1 MKSSSKSPRSSPLL
15 QFFTSKSDKPNNN
28 NTANNTSSAPIT
40 PSPSNNIETQSQSS
54 SVSIIRTL
62 SKCFDGGVGNK
73 GDDAILNDD
82 ELQIVNKAKSINV
95 NNVSKKENKNGTCR
109 LFVCANLCVPLGGV
123 VHKSEGAIGWRSR
136 GCNSLFLRRDY
147 VERLR
152 RSLYSF
158 HYILDKGVGI

>member
-15 QFFTSKSDKPNNN
+15 QFFTSKDKPNNN
-28 NTANNTSSAPIT
+28 TTNNTSSTPIT

-95 NNVSKKENKNGTCR
+95 NNVSKKGNNKNGTLIFSC
-109 LFVCANLCVPLGGV
+109 LCKFVCSVR
-123 VHKSEGAIGWRSR
+123 WRR
-136 GCNSLFLRRDY
+136 P
-147 VERLR
+147 
-152 RSLYSF
+152 
-158 HYILDKGVGI
+158 